1 MTALTGDQIASL
13 VYLSL
18 LTAVIG
24 GWFVVSQRRQAGR
37 LAQYAAIWG
46 FIFLGAIV
54 AVGLWGDIRETV
66 APRQSVMMEGARV
79 ELPRAVDGHFYVTM
93 EVNGA
98 PIRFVIDTG
107 ASELVLSRADAAR
120 AGIEPDG
127 LIFSGRAFTANG
139 MVETAP
145 VTLASVV
152 LGGVADT
159 DVPAVVN
166 AGEMPESLLGMSYL
180 ERFSRMEIS
189 GGRMVMER

>member
-24 GWFVVSQRRQAGR
+24 GWFVVSQRRQVGR

-159 DVPAVVN
+159 GVPAVVN

>member
-120 AGIEPDG
+120 AGIDPDG

-180 ERFSRMEIS
+180 ERFSRMEIAN
-189 GGRMVMER
+189 GRMVLER

>member
-1 MTALTGDQIASL
+1 
-13 VYLSL
+13 
-18 LTAVIG
+18 
-24 GWFVVSQRRQAGR
+24 
-37 LAQYAAIWG
+37 
-46 FIFLGAIV
+46 
-54 AVGLWGDIRETV
+54 
-66 APRQSVMMEGARV
+66 
-79 ELPRAVDGHFYVTM
+79 VDGHFYVTM

-120 AGIEPDG
+120 AGIDPDG

-159 DVPAVVN
+159 GVPAVVN

-180 ERFSRMEIS
+180 ERFSRMEIAN
-189 GGRMVMER
+189 GRMVLER

>member
-180 ERFSRMEIS
+180 ERFSRMEIAN
-189 GGRMVMER
+189 GRMVLER